1 MTVYNCTKCRSLSVF
16 SACRWVFSKT
26 NFSSYCF
33 MIYLVTCKLRSLK
46 TLHHFRFFSHFTAF
60 STCQYSIPFIKMIC
74 LIAIVSHFFIVFNK
88 NEITILACNW
98 ICAFTFHLAR
108 LHENWFSLCVRKLS
122 NYEYKSIMGIDLYL
136 ISGIFNTQNLSKMYY
151 IIAWQ
156 DSMGFSLIKI
166 TVNGLIAWL

>member
-1 MTVYNCTKCRSLSVF
+1 MTVYNSTKYRSLSVF

-46 TLHHFRFFSHFTAF
+46 TLHHFRVFFHTLLHFPLVNIRFLSSKWYAWLPSF
-60 STCQYSIPFIKMIC
+60 
-74 LIAIVSHFFIVFNK
+74 SHFFIVFNK

-156 DSMGFSLIKI
+156 DSMGFLLLK
-166 TVNGLIAWL
+166 